1 MTTIA
6 YKDGVLAA
14 DTRVTIGDVIDPS
27 EHKKVFRLKNGA
39 LVGLG
44 GDTGA
49 AMSFLKQLKADP
61 DDFDNIAVDRGKELN
76 AIYVKPNGKVFERD
90 NNGWAPITSGYAA
103 TGSGYVPALVAMRM
117 GASAKEAVK
126 IAMEFDK
133 NTGGKVR
140 SVKLK

>member
-14 DTRVTIGDVIDPS
+14 DTRATIGDVIDPS

-39 LVGLG
+39 LVGIAG
-44 GDTGA
+44 NSGETHTV
-49 AMSFLKQLKADP
+49 LKKLRAKP
-61 DDFDNIAVDRGKELN
+61 DDFMNIKFGNN
-76 AIYVKPNGKVFERD
+76 AIYVKPDGAVFEHD
-90 NNGWAPITSGYAA
+90 GGGWSKITAKYAA
-103 TGSGYVPALVAMRM
+103 TGSGFVPALVAMRM

-126 IAMEFDK
+126 IAMDFDK

-140 SVKLK
+140 SVRLK

>member
-6 YKDGVLAA
+6 WKDGVLAA

-39 LVGLG
+39 LIGLS
-44 GDTGA
+44 GDAGV
-49 AMSFLKQLKADP
+49 MMRVLKQLRRDP
-61 DDFDNIAVDRGKELN
+61 DDFESIDVHKAELN
-76 AIYVKPNGKVFERD
+76 AIYVSADGKVFERD
-90 NNGWAPITSGYAA
+90 SNGWTRITAKYAA

-117 GASAKEAVK
+117 GASAREAIK

-140 SVKLK
+140 SVRLK

>member
-6 YKDGVLAA
+6 YKNGVLAA
-14 DTRVTIGDVIDPS
+14 DTRCTIEDVIDPS
-27 EHKKVFRLKNGA
+27 QHKKVFRFKNGA
-39 LVGLG
+39 LIGLA
-44 GDTGA
+44 GDTGV
-49 AMSFLKQLKADP
+49 MMNVLKKLRRDP
-61 DDFDNIAVDRGKELN
+61 EDFETIKVDKKDLN

-90 NNGWAPITSGYAA
+90 DNGWIPITAKYAA
-103 TGSGYVPALVAMRM
+103 TGSGYLAALVAMRC
-117 GASAKEAVK
+117 GKSAVQAIK